1 MMISEVST
9 KRPGM
14 ASSQRGAA
22 LITTLMIA
30 TLVLAAGG
38 ALILSTNMSAT
49 TAVDS
54 TAEMQAYY
62 GAEAGLQQA
71 LNVLRGN
78 IASHDVAGS
87 PKMTF
92 RNAVTLDKSNKSGDA
107 ASAPR
112 FSGWLVYD
120 YTSAGSAFVDRI
132 KVNPTDNTYSPLTG
146 IAFSLT
152 ISDPDSTPV
161 AAGDP
166 PRLVINSIGYGPKGA
181 MKRLE
186 MVVQRNGINFSVPAA
201 ITVVGTSPMTFAL
214 GNSNASGYTG
224 SDTASTPMAGV
235 SAIAVSSG
243 NTTQAQTTIDALNAQ
258 GGGGNQVSPSAAL
271 TLDGSNT
278 PPFLASADATRQFL
292 VTARDIAAGE
302 GRYFT
307 TGTAAI
313 AAGMGTST
321 SAVTSVVDNFGGDA
335 MVLGAG
341 YQGCG
346 LLIVTGDLITQ
357 GSTDFEGV
365 ILVLG
370 GTLNRNG
377 NGNGH
382 IDGGIIVA
390 SLDPRPTATTGFGA
404 PTFSVNGAGNSDV
417 RYNSESVRK
426 AFDSTGVTVAGV
438 HEY

>member
-1 MMISEVST
+1 MMLSEVSKKSNVPT
-9 KRPGM
+9 
-14 ASSQRGAA
+14 SNERGAA

-78 IASHDVAGS
+78 VASHNVAGT

-92 RNAVTLDKSNKSGDA
+92 RNAVTLDKSNRAGDQA
-107 ASAPR
+107 TATR
-112 FSGWLVYD
+112 LSGWLVYD
-120 YTSAGSAFVDRI
+120 YRSPGATYDDRV

-146 IAFSLT
+146 IAFGLT
-152 ISDPDSTPV
+152 ISDPDATPV

-186 MVVQRNGINFSVPAA
+186 MVVQRNGINFTVPAA

-214 GNSNASGYTG
+214 
-224 SDTASTPMAGV
+224 
-235 SAIAVSSG
+235 
-243 NTTQAQTTIDALNAQ
+243 DA
-258 GGGGNQVSPSAAL
+258 
-271 TLDGSNT
+271 SNT
-278 PPFLASADATRQFL
+278 PPFLASADATRLFL
-292 VTARDIAAGE
+292 VQARDIAAGE

-307 TGTAAI
+307 TGADAI
-313 AAGMGTST
+313 AAGLGTSAAPLT
-321 SAVTSVVDNFGGDA
+321 TVIDNFGGNVVTLA
-335 MVLGAG
+335 SG

-346 LLIVTGDLITQ
+346 LLIVTGDL
-357 GSTDFEGV
+357 
-365 ILVLG
+365 
-370 GTLNRNG
+370 
-377 NGNGH
+377 
-382 IDGGIIVA
+382 
-390 SLDPRPTATTGFGA
+390 
-404 PTFSVNGAGNSDV
+404 
-417 RYNSESVRK
+417 
-426 AFDSTGVTVAGV
+426 
-438 HEY
+438 

>member
-1 MMISEVST
+1 MMLSEVSKKSNVPT
-9 KRPGM
+9 
-14 ASSQRGAA
+14 SNERGAA

-78 IASHDVAGS
+78 VASHNVAGT

-92 RNAVTLDKSNKSGDA
+92 RNAVTLDKSNRAGDQA
-107 ASAPR
+107 TATR
-112 FSGWLVYD
+112 LSGWLVYD
-120 YTSAGSAFVDRI
+120 YRSPGATYDDRV

-146 IAFSLT
+146 IAFGLT
-152 ISDPDSTPV
+152 ISDPDATPV
-161 AAGDP
+161 ADGDP

-186 MVVQRNGINFSVPAA
+186 MVVQRNGINFTVPAA

-224 SDTASTPMAGV
+224 NDTYSTPLAGV
-235 SAIAVSSG
+235 SAIAVNSG
-243 NTTQAQTTIDALNAQ
+243 NQSQAQLTIDSLNAQ
-258 GGGGNQVSPSAAL
+258 GGGTSQVTPSTAL
-271 TLDGSNT
+271 TLNASNT
-278 PPFLASADATRQFL
+278 PPFLASADATRLFL
-292 VTARDIAAGE
+292 VQARDIASGE

-307 TGTAAI
+307 TGTTAI
-313 AAGMGTST
+313 AAGLGTSASPLT
-321 SAVTSVVDNFGGDA
+321 TVIDNFGGNVVTLA
-335 MVLGAG
+335 SG

-357 GSTDFEGV
+357 GNTDFEGV

-370 GTLNRNG
+370 GTFNRNG

-390 SLDPRPTATTGFGA
+390 SLDPRPDATTGFGA

-417 RYNSESVRK
+417 RYNSDAARK
-426 AFDSTGVTVAGV
+426 AFDSTGVSVAGV